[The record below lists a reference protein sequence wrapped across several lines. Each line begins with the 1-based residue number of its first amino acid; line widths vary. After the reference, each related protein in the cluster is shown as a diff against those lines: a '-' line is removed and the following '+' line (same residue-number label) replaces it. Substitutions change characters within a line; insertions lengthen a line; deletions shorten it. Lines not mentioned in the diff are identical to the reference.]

1 MLRRTSSFLSFQ
13 PSLKYLQGNRS
24 LAKKSMGL
32 PRTATARQP
41 PQQAS
46 EAEELEAYV
55 EVASELGYP
64 LTAQQIADA
73 AKAMAEEQLAQT
85 SQAEQLAAEDLDLEE
100 LDKAAGGY
108 TITYG
113 DYTVEVKAPEGYPCG
128 QTNFDLEMIYRH
140 QRGCKNVH
148 HYYRASTFEGD
159 EWCWASDSCDKLIS
173 VYNRK
178 DY

>member
-1 MLRRTSSFLSFQ
+1 M
-13 PSLKYLQGNRS
+13 
-24 LAKKSMGL
+24 
-32 PRTATARQP
+32 
-41 PQQAS
+41 
-46 EAEELEAYV
+46 LEAYV
-55 EVASELGYP
+55 EVAGELGYP

-128 QTNFDLEMIYRH
+128 QTSFDLEMITR
-140 QRGCKNVH
+140 
-148 HYYRASTFEGD
+148 
-159 EWCWASDSCDKLIS
+159 
-173 VYNRK
+173 
-178 DY
+178 

>member
-13 PSLKYLQGNRS
+13 PSLKYLQVNRS

-32 PRTATARQP
+32 SRTTTARQP

-73 AKAMAEEQLAQT
+73 AKARPRSNWLRPHRQNSSPQRT
-85 SQAEQLAAEDLDLEE
+85 SILRSWTRPQVA
-100 LDKAAGGY
+100 
-108 TITYG
+108 T
-113 DYTVEVKAPEGYPCG
+113 P
-128 QTNFDLEMIYRH
+128 
-140 QRGCKNVH
+140 
-148 HYYRASTFEGD
+148 
-159 EWCWASDSCDKLIS
+159 
-173 VYNRK
+173 
-178 DY
+178 